1 MAETQTFPEEIR
13 KDERLYNLICERSD
27 CYIND
32 NGYLVTFA
40 ERANYEDVISA
51 LRESETAFDGTF
63 FGVEAEVLLSTEA
76 DIRSAL
82 ARIKDSDT
90 ASESN
95 SQLEETNS
103 LLQLR
108 RILNKAVNEGLSD
121 LHLKLNTVNK
131 TTQLSKRKDGKFTQ
145 FIEDQNLD
153 FGKNISSFAIVNLGK
168 GQSFTTKSQQD
179 ATFPIELELEIVE
192 EGKSY
197 TTRKEIKWRVSS
209 IPLDDGCKV
218 TFRNLDAGGGVLPDL
233 RTLGL
238 AVGHVEAV
246 DYCVKS
252 AQGALLLSGP
262 TGSGKTTTIN
272 SALKNIQETRV
283 VHSLEDPVEF
293 TRPGRNHFSTPV
305 NEEYVD
311 PKTKKNTRNFANYG
325 KVLLR
330 HDTDALY
337 FGEVRTKEAA
347 AQFMRLATTGQVM
360 VGTIHCNS
368 AIACITTV
376 AEQLGV
382 PTTQLAAPGIINAL
396 AHQRLVRTLCPDC
409 KIPHEEAVK
418 LARTDKE
425 IGRAVSSI
433 VKIGEQKLN
442 SGCANQRTLDEIV
455 SNVYYRNRK
464 GECSSCGG
472 AGEKG
477 RTSLFEI
484 IIVDDAGRDFIRDL
498 RLNEWLAYLKSKGW
512 PSIRDHAENKL
523 LNGLI
528 DYDSVVEQVDGL
540 VEMDIEDMHKAMYNL

>member
-1 MAETQTFPEEIR
+1 M
-13 KDERLYNLICERSD
+13 
-27 CYIND
+27 
-32 NGYLVTFA
+32 
-40 ERANYEDVISA
+40 
-51 LRESETAFDGTF
+51 
-63 FGVEAEVLLSTEA
+63 
-76 DIRSAL
+76 

-90 ASESN
+90 ASENN
-95 SQLEETNS
+95 SQLEETQA
-103 LLQLR
+103 LLLLR
-108 RILNKAVNEGLSD
+108 RILNKAANEGLSD

-131 TTQLSKRKDGKFTQ
+131 TTQINKRKDGKFTQ
-145 FIEDQNLD
+145 FIEDQNLE
-153 FGKNISSFAIVNLGK
+153 FGKNISSYAIVNLGK
-168 GQSFTTKSQQD
+168 GQSFTIKSQQD
-179 ATFPIELELEIVE
+179 ATFPIELDLEFE
-192 EGKSY
+192 DNGKKFTSK
-197 TTRKEIKWRVSS
+197 KEIKWRVSS
-209 IPLDDGCKV
+209 IPLDNGCKV

-233 RTLGL
+233 KSLGL
-238 AVGHVEAV
+238 AVGHVNAV
-246 DYCVKS
+246 NYCVKS

-305 NEEYVD
+305 NEEYQD
-311 PKTKKNTRNFANYG
+311 PKTKKHTRSFANFG

-396 AHQRLVRTLCPDC
+396 AQQRLVRKLCPDC
-409 KIPHEEAVK
+409 KVPHSEAVK
-418 LARTDKE
+418 LAETDKGLE
-425 IGRAVSSI
+425 RAVSAI
-433 VKIGEQKLN
+433 LKIGEQKVKR
-442 SGCANQRTLDEIV
+442 GQEHQHTVEDIV
-455 SNVYYRNRK
+455 SNVCYRNRS

-472 AGEKG
+472 TGEKG

-484 IIVDDAGRDFIRDL
+484 IIVDEKGRDFIRDL

-512 PSIRDHAENKL
+512 PSIREHAENKL
-523 LNGLI
+523 LNGLV

-540 VEMDIEDMHKAMYNL
+540 VEMDIEDMHKAMHVL